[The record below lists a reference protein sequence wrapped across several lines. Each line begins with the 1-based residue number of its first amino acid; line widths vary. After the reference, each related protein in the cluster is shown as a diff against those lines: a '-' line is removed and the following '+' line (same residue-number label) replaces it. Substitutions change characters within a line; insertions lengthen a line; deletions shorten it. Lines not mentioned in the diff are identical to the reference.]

1 MSISTGPV
9 IPLSCIISINN
20 HSIYCS
26 RIYINDDWNQDQ
38 IPNWLYNKIENSEDE
53 IIEIVNKSWS
63 NMAVTLQNTSQSQ
76 ERISCAVPEQL
87 FDAGKRLL
95 PEFSKTK
102 FGGQLRPTIT
112 VARRSFRPIPGNR
125 ANGVVK
131 ACCSCSFLYMKTYLG
146 HVAWTYNDISFKG
159 NISHLNELYVSRLI
173 GLYIV

>member
-1 MSISTGPV
+1 MSIFTGPV

-38 IPNWLYNKIENSEDE
+38 IPNWSYNKIENSDDE

-63 NMAVTLQNTSQSQ
+63 NRAVILQNTSQSQ

-87 FDAGKRLL
+87 FGAGKRLL

-102 FGGQLRPTIT
+102 FG
-112 VARRSFRPIPGNR
+112 
-125 ANGVVK
+125 ANGVVN
-131 ACCSCSFLYMKTYLG
+131 ACKPTVIRYFPISVEQIT
-146 HVAWTYNDISFKG
+146 DIRKSNYRF
-159 NISHLNELYVSRLI
+159 R
-173 GLYIV
+173 

>member
-38 IPNWLYNKIENSEDE
+38 IPNWSYNKIENSEDE

-63 NMAVTLQNTSQSQ
+63 NMAVTLQNTSQNR

-112 VARRSFRPIPGNR
+112 VAWRSFRPIPGNR

-131 ACCSCSFLYMKTYLG
+131 AWSKKKKSFILTFLHRVPFNPIG
-146 HVAWTYNDISFKG
+146 ISVYQFYR
-159 NISHLNELYVSRLI
+159 II
-173 GLYIV
+173 I